1 MSFQWVLK
9 FVKSGNLLGLEVE
22 SKDLVNLGK
31 KNLFSIGSSWNDS
44 EMEIHRHLPEM
55 FDVFHD
61 DSIDEIAVTSITL
74 PSVDEQLVGL
84 LLIHDQVLSA
94 NNCQV
99 FVALAALEGDDFVG
113 FSSFGWKKFDFEFTA
128 FKIVIGIINLNFVD
142 LGNEEFILTLDLK
155 TLSTF
160 IIFAGDRYLEVVLI
174 LSSVNDKRFLIGLVS
189 DTVSNLGTKHHL

>member
-1 MSFQWVLK
+1 MGGCHEDALIIVELEELRLSFQWVLK

-55 FDVFHD
+55 FDILHD

-94 NNCQV
+94 DNCQV
-99 FVALAALEGDDFVG
+99 FVALAAL
-113 FSSFGWKKFDFEFTA
+113 
-128 FKIVIGIINLNFVD
+128 
-142 LGNEEFILTLDLK
+142 
-155 TLSTF
+155 
-160 IIFAGDRYLEVVLI
+160 
-174 LSSVNDKRFLIGLVS
+174 
-189 DTVSNLGTKHHL
+189 